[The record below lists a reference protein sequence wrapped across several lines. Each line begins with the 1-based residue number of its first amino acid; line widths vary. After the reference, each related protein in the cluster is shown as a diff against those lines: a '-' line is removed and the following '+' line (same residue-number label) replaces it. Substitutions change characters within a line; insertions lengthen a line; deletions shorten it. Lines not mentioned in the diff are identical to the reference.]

1 MRLKKEPMFECP
13 YCDFSGKRSELHKHL
28 VESHGDTLGKR
39 VDEFTGHTFFVVT
52 CPVCNDSYEQVTKKA
67 RRDPSFVSEYEH
79 EIRLVVFDMLLYHM
93 QGEHGLGEANNN
105 T

>member
-1 MRLKKEPMFECP
+1 MRPKKEPMFECP
-13 YCDFSGKRSELHKHL
+13 YCDFSGKRPELHNHL
-28 VESHGDTLGKR
+28 VENHGDTLGKR
-39 VDEFTGHTFFVVT
+39 VDEFTGHTFFKVT

-93 QGEHGLGEANNN
+93 QGERGLGAVVE
-105 T
+105 